1 MVLYIT
7 TRDNEQCHRSAL
19 YIDEL
24 NTPILEHVYRG
35 RPLAA
40 TALLSL
46 FIAHPSPRPS
56 LLYLPSAS
64 PPISV
69 FSVTHSNV
77 LFLIP
82 SSTESEPLLVLEF
95 IHRVIDVFEEFVGA
109 PLLAGK
115 IQSNYDVVAQLL
127 NEMCDGGIICNTEPN
142 ALQEAVEIPG
152 WMDKLLVGVGLPGAS
167 PALGPSTSLKS
178 SLGTRSNLSGGL
190 APAIPWRRQGVR
202 HTSNELYVDIVE
214 SLSVTMAPSG
224 KPISALV
231 YGTIVFTAK
240 ISGIPDL
247 LLSLSA
253 PGGQKNVTHKL
264 QLPVFH
270 PCVRLARWREKPGEL
285 SFVPPDGRFV
295 LAGYEVDLQP
305 IGPDEDKPPK
315 HMEKLF
321 LPASVDLQR
330 SLGPTGAEF
339 EVRLTLNTN
348 FPGLPSR
355 GGLPGRGSGA
365 STPSFLGG
373 NSGSSSNSPT
383 IEEVV
388 VTVPIPS
395 SVRNLSDIRPSRGE
409 AFFTPGSDTLEWR
422 VPTTSKDAGSVSG
435 TATLRCTVIG
445 PLSSPPAN
453 EDDDDNGY
461 DAASLTTTGKPYRTN
476 PLIGYYDDSLTHQP
490 DSSYQQ
496 EQDFSPISKPNY
508 PSSSLEGSAMT
519 TTSVERARQAQMAS
533 LMPSSVSVSF
543 TVRGW
548 LPSGIRV
555 EGLMVDARRSRG
567 LGEGVKP
574 YKGVKYLCVSR
585 KGVEK
590 RC

>member
-1 MVLYIT
+1 MNSAI
-7 TRDNEQCHRSAL
+7 EAL
-19 YIDEL
+19 YIFDEL
-24 NTPILEHVYRG
+24 NTPILEHIYRG
-35 RPLAA
+35 RPPAA
-40 TALLSL
+40 TALLSQFL
-46 FIAHPSPRPS
+46 AHPSPRPS
-56 LLYLPSAS
+56 LLYIPNAS

-69 FSVTHSNV
+69 FSVTHSNL
-77 LFLIP
+77 LFLVP

-142 ALQEAVEIPG
+142 ALQEVVEIPG

-167 PALGPSTSLKS
+167 PALGPSASLKS
-178 SLGTRSNLSGGL
+178 SLARPANANGGV

-240 ISGIPDL
+240 ISGVPDL

-253 PGGQKNVTHKL
+253 PGGQKNVAHKL
-264 QLPVFH
+264 RLPVFH
-270 PCVRLARWREKPGEL
+270 PCVRLARWRENPGEL

-305 IGPDEDKPPK
+305 IEPGEDKPPR

-321 LPASVDLQR
+321 LPATVDLQR

-348 FPGLPSR
+348 FPGLASR
-355 GGLPGRGSGA
+355 SVLPGRGSGT

-373 NSGSSSNSPT
+373 NSSSSSNAPS

-388 VTVPIPS
+388 VTVPISP
-395 SVRNLSDIRPSRGE
+395 SVRNLTDLRPSRGE
-409 AFFTPGSDTLEWR
+409 AHFTPGSDTLEWR
-422 VPTTSKDAGSVSG
+422 IPTTSKDAGSLPG
-435 TATLRCTVIG
+435 TATLRCTIIG

-453 EDDDDNGY
+453 EDDDDDNGY
-461 DAASLTTTGKPYRTN
+461 ESGLLTTTSKAYRTN
-476 PLIGYYDDSLTHQP
+476 PLIGYYEDALAHPP

-496 EQDFSPISKPNY
+496 EQARSPISKQNY
-508 PSSSLEGSAMT
+508 PSSSLTDST
-519 TTSVERARQAQMAS
+519 TPIERARKSQMAS

-555 EGLMVDARRSRG
+555 EGLTVDARRSRG